1 VTEEDTMALDPKF
14 NDKTLRVAL
23 GMAALVVVL
32 AVLAGPD
39 PASAALRGAA
49 GGNRGGGGGF
59 SRFVVFINRLADYTI
74 PIGSAFS
81 VLGLIWGG
89 LLFQAGD
96 QRAGRVL
103 GFVALGVGI
112 VLLSKPIA
120 A

>member
-1 VTEEDTMALDPKF
+1 MALDP
-14 NDKTLRVAL
+14 NQRDTALAVATV
-23 GMAALVVVL
+23 AAIAVMLL
-32 AVLAGPD
+32 AVLTTPD
-39 PASAALRGAA
+39 IANAALQGAA
-49 GGNRGGGGGF
+49 GGKSDAGGF
-59 SRFVVFINRLADYTI
+59 ARFVGFINRLADYTI

-96 QRAGRVL
+96 ARAGRVL
-103 GFVALGVGI
+103 GFVVLGVGI

>member
-1 VTEEDTMALDPKF
+1 MVRDRNNNDTARAR
-14 NDKTLRVAL
+14 TLCVVIATVL
-23 GMAALVVVL
+23 GAAMLPHAADAALQ
-32 AVLAGPD
+32 
-39 PASAALRGAA
+39 GAA
-49 GGNRGGGGGF
+49 GGKSAGGGGF
-59 SRFVVFINRLADYTI
+59 DRFVQFINHLADYAI
-74 PIGSAFS
+74 PIGGAFS

-96 QRAGRVL
+96 TRAGRVL

>member
-1 VTEEDTMALDPKF
+1 MAVDPKSHF
-14 NDKTLRVAL
+14 RDATLVAL
-23 GMAALVVVL
+23 IGA
-32 AVLAGPD
+32 AVLATLVAALAAPQA
-39 PASAALRGAA
+39 ASAALQGAA
-49 GGNRGGGGGF
+49 GGKPGDAGGF
-59 SRFVVFINRLADYTI
+59 SRFVEFINNLADYTI

-81 VLGLIWGG
+81 VLGLVWGG

>member
-1 VTEEDTMALDPKF
+1 MVLDPRS
-14 NDKTLRVAL
+14 RVAARIAML
-23 GMAALVVVL
+23 GVAIL
-32 AVLAGPD
+32 AVLLAVALPD
-39 PASAALRGAA
+39 TASAALKSAA
-49 GGNRGGGGGF
+49 GGDPGNGGGF
-59 SRFVVFINRLADYTI
+59 AGFVRFINRLADYTI

-96 QRAGRVL
+96 ARAGRVL
-103 GFVALGVGI
+103 GFVALGVAV